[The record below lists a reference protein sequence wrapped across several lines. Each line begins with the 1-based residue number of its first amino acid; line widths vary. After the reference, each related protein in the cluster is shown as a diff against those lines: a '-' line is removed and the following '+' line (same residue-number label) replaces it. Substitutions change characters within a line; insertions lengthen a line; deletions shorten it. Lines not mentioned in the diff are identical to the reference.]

1 MNFLEIEQKITPE
14 AILQSCSISNWNFA
28 VLFCYFNN
36 QKVFNEYVEAYQGK
50 YVIIIG
56 PGENTNRYTEPL
68 PHNPKFEE
76 SENYKLIHFSDFGDN
91 RDHIAVFEK
100 LVNKDEN

>member
-1 MNFLEIEQKITPE
+1 MNFLEVEQKITPE
-14 AILQSCSISNWNFA
+14 AILKSCSKSNWDFA

-36 QKVFNEYVEAYQGK
+36 QKVFNEYVKAYQGK

-56 PGENTNRYTEPL
+56 PAENTNRYTEPL
-68 PHNPKFEE
+68 PHSPKFEE
-76 SENYKLIHFSDFGDN
+76 SGNYKLIHFSDFGDN

-100 LVNKDEN
+100 LVNKDEK